1 MPIDIKGGVI
11 TGEEARA
18 KITDEILTKSD
29 LTKSELTFILSKLK
43 SATYIGS
50 EFETFYAVWVKLSTL
65 VESK

>member
-65 VESK
+65 VENK

>member
-1 MPIDIKGGVI
+1 MSINVKGGVI
-11 TGEEARA
+11 TGDEARA

-43 SATYIGS
+43 SATYKGS

-65 VESK
+65 LEKK

>member
-29 LTKSELTFILSKLK
+29 ITKSELTFILSKLK

>member
-29 LTKSELTFILSKLK
+29 LTKSELTFILSNL
-43 SATYIGS
+43 
-50 EFETFYAVWVKLSTL
+50 
-65 VESK
+65 

>member
-65 VESK
+65 LESK